1 MKKFITLLLSA
12 LLVFS
17 LAGCGSKP
25 ADGNTPSG
33 GENTLEGTYDIT
45 VWVSETE
52 GVKELTQK
60 QIEAFMEANPGIVIN
75 ATIEGISEAD
85 SATQMITDVESGADL
100 FCFSQDQL
108 ARLVQAGALA
118 VLGDAT
124 SATVKERN
132 DDVSVGAATVDGK
145 LYCYPMTS
153 DNGYFM
159 YYDKRIIS
167 DDIVDSLEDLVKAC
181 EDSNTQ
187 FSMEY
192 KTSAWYNAAFFFA
205 TGCVSEW
212 QTNADGSFASVNDTF
227 DSPEGLIAM
236 KGMQIL
242 AKSPAA
248 NSSSDGAAFANA
260 VPSAVV
266 VTGTWASSTVK
277 GILGDNMGVAD
288 LPSFTVDG
296 KSYHLG
302 SFFGNKLMGVKPQTD
317 AKKAAVLQQLA
328 LYLTDEQAQLDRY
341 ELVGWGPSNLKAQA
355 NEKVQ
360 KDVVLSALRAQ
371 NEYSTMQGQIH
382 GSWWDIAKV
391 LGTAAEEATSD
402 ADLQAALDSYKSAID
417 GLFSI
422 NGYVFV
428 GAWNGWNNA
437 DQEAA
442 LMTQEGENLTITLD
456 VPESDYMG
464 GRIVAAGDWG
474 TDMGCQQVT
483 EGADLI
489 QPYDAESNGDN
500 NIIFL
505 EAGNYTVSANLSSK
519 EIKIVK
525 N

>member
-1 MKKFITLLLSA
+1 MKKFITILLAVLMAFA
-12 LLVFS
+12 LV
-17 LAGCGSKP
+17 GCG
-25 ADGNTPSG
+25 GNNG
-33 GENTLEGTYDIT
+33 GGEEKGDENTLDGTYDIT
-45 VWVSETE
+45 VWVSETA
-52 GVKELTQK
+52 GVKEQAAE
-60 QIEAFMEANPGIVIN
+60 QIKAFMDANPGIVIN

-100 FCFSQDQL
+100 YCFAQDQL
-108 ARLVQAGALA
+108 ARLVMAGALNP
-118 VLGDAT
+118 LGEQA
-124 SATVKERN
+124 
-132 DDVSVGAATVDGK
+132 AATVRGRDVEGAVKAASVDGT
-145 LYCYPMTS
+145 LYCYPLTA

-159 YYDKRIIS
+159 YYDKRVIS

-212 QTNADGSFASVNDTF
+212 KTDAEGKFQSVNDTF
-227 DSPEGLIAM
+227 DSPAGLAAL

-248 NSSSDGAAFANA
+248 NSSSDGASFANA
-260 VPSAVV
+260 VPSSVV
-266 VTGTWASSTVK
+266 VTGTWASNAVK
-277 GILGDNMGVAD
+277 DILGDNMGVAD

-296 KSYHLG
+296 QTYHLG
-302 SFFGNKLMGVKPQTD
+302 SFSGYKLMGVKPQTD
-317 AKKAAVLQQLA
+317 PKKNAVLQQLA
-328 LYLTDEQAQLDRY
+328 LYLTDEACQLQRF
-341 ELVGWGPSNLKAQA
+341 ELVGWGPSNIAAQA
-355 NEKVQ
+355 NEKVVN
-360 KDVVLSALRAQ
+360 DPILSALNEQ
-371 NEYSTMQGQIH
+371 NKYSTIQGNIH

-437 DQEAA
+437 DQETA
-442 LMTQEGENLTITLD
+442 LMTQEGENVTITLD

-483 EGADLI
+483 DGADLI
-489 QPYDAESNGDN
+489 QPYDAATNGDN

-505 EAGNYTVSANLSSK
+505 EAGNYTVTANLSSK
-519 EIKIVK
+519 EIHIVK